1 VIIKLDKRANE
12 MDDAKF
18 LRCGKCG
25 YEFLSK
31 ALNSPC
37 PKCKS
42 KTLEEKDMKTL
53 SGFND

>member
-1 VIIKLDKRANE
+1 MTKLDKRANE

-31 ALNSPC
+31 ALNSSC

-42 KTLEEKDMKTL
+42 QTLEEKDMKTL
-53 SGFND
+53 SSFDD